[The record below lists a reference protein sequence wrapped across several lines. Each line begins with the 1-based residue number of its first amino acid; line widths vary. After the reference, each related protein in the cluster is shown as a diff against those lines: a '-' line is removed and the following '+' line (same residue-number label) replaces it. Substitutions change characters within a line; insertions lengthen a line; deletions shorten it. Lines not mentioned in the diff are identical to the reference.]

1 MGIRCLVC
9 LFYPLLSHIH
19 QACFS
24 KTRPTTACIYYIV
37 LTHPTHHFPEFY
49 FYDPGTRNDNG
60 NTLPTSGHIISSDI
74 RRSFRSTATPRKSG
88 YESGKKNDP
97 TLCGN
102 LQDRRGLTICALS
115 QPICDSPAVP
125 ARRTWMYVTPLL
137 PRPSLILFPT
147 TTSVPQKC

>member
-1 MGIRCLVC
+1 MQ
-9 LFYPLLSHIH
+9 LFILLYIEGGSYIKEEEEEWEFVVLYVSFTPPFSYSSGLF
-19 QACFS
+19 FS
-24 KTRPTTACIYYIV
+24 KTRPTTTCHYYIV
-37 LTHPTHHFPEFY
+37 LTHPTHHSSEFY

-102 LQDRRGLTICALS
+102 L
-115 QPICDSPAVP
+115 
-125 ARRTWMYVTPLL
+125 
-137 PRPSLILFPT
+137 
-147 TTSVPQKC
+147 

>member
-9 LFYPLLSHIH
+9 LFYPSFLIFVRAVFFQNSTHNRMH
-19 QACFS
+19 
-24 KTRPTTACIYYIV
+24 YYIV

-74 RRSFRSTATPRKSG
+74 QRSFRSTATPRKSG

-102 LQDRRGLTICALS
+102 L
-115 QPICDSPAVP
+115 
-125 ARRTWMYVTPLL
+125 
-137 PRPSLILFPT
+137 
-147 TTSVPQKC
+147 

>member
-1 MGIRCLVC
+1 MLTS
-9 LFYPLLSHIH
+9 LFHCFSNRLRGKRPGLKNTTEGCNYLSYFISRAGHTSRRKKRNGNSLSCMSLLPLLSHIR
-19 QACFS
+19 QGCFS
-24 KTRPTTACIYYIV
+24 KTRPTTACHYYIV
-37 LTHPTHHFPEFY
+37 LTHPTHPFPEFY

-102 LQDRRGLTICALS
+102 L
-115 QPICDSPAVP
+115 
-125 ARRTWMYVTPLL
+125 
-137 PRPSLILFPT
+137 
-147 TTSVPQKC
+147 